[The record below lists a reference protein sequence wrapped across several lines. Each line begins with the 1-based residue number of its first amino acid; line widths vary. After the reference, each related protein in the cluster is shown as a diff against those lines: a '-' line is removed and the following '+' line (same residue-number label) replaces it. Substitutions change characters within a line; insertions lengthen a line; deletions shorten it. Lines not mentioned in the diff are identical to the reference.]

1 MSASTRIDVNYLS
14 IGADGCAIGAGG
26 PDAVN
31 IPFPT
36 DFDLSKI
43 DGSKYASLLK
53 ISGRFVG
60 EVSDAIAPQGKEC
73 AVDINT
79 LAVVT
84 LQGHFGSDNNKFG
97 DQIFS
102 VKGGAKAIIKGVL
115 HGAGIRMKADVL
127 VDNWADLIYDGST
140 VDLTEVSHVSGR
152 KINVVKRYGA
162 SNVILGK
169 NAKVDVIRS
178 IGLTVYWW
186 AKCIVRAVLR
196 IPKGV
201 KGPSWI

>member
-14 IGADGCAIGAGG
+14 IGADGCAIDAGS
-26 PDAVN
+26 PNVVN

-43 DGSKYASLLK
+43 DGSKYASVLK

-60 EVSDAIAPQGKEC
+60 EISNAIAPQGKEC

-84 LQGHFGSDNNKFG
+84 LQGQFGSSDSSG

-115 HGAGIRMKADVL
+115 YGAGNRMKADVL

-140 VDLTEVSHVSGR
+140 VDLTEASHVLGR

-162 SNVILGK
+162 SKVILGK

-178 IGLTVYWW
+178 IGLTIYWW
-186 AKCIVRAVLR
+186 AKCVVRAVLR
-196 IPKGV
+196 IPKGT